1 MNSVY
6 NKMSRPKSKRMARGN
21 KDKGKTTDTLG
32 TMVAAVLILQAA
44 DLGTETL
51 RNLQV
56 STRRA
61 KQWTSLR
68 TLKEPVY
75 RL

>member
-6 NKMSRPKSKRMARGN
+6 NKMSGPKSKRMAGGN
-21 KDKGKTTDTLG
+21 KDKGEATEALG

-44 DLGTETL
+44 DSGTETQS
-51 RNLQV
+51 NLQV